1 MSVGIGVKGRE
12 VTYTFG
18 GVSVQGRLTK
28 SLELSNTRGET
39 GDESS
44 AGWTEALATALE
56 KSGGLTIEG
65 LVKNYELFASYFT
78 SASQI
83 YAVAFTFPDGS
94 TLSWDFFLDS
104 LSSGMPYNELSTYS
118 MSLSSSGAPTWVSGT

>member
-94 TLSWDFFLDS
+94 TLSWDFFLAS